1 MKGPV
6 IHELVKRRIST
17 TLDATDER
25 EPSNG
30 AKKKKI
36 TNQKSTTAA
45 TNAERT
51 TGARQQKKTKQKKTP
66 EQPDRVTHTHTHT
79 HTQKKS
85 VVSDRQAL
93 QWRAFHGR
101 LVKRTPV
108 TVATDRLI
116 ALDHRRLSNFIVA
129 GTKKKRKGNQQQIP
143 SPPLSAYLRR
153 PLCFIAFLRLRFT
166 ALGLPRNATKYKR
179 PIDRR
184 IFFFSSTTLS
194 PTRHSH
200 PFIPL
205 DGHTRPVR
213 TPRFELIETQPDRDV
228 KIKHKTK
235 NRPGQN

>member
-1 MKGPV
+1 MPPTRESHQTGPKKNNEPK
-6 IHELVKRRIST
+6 IHDGSHQRR
-17 TLDATDER
+17 TDD
-25 EPSNG
+25 G
-30 AKKKKI
+30 GKAAKKKQNKKPQ
-36 TNQKSTTAA
+36 N
-45 TNAERT
+45 NRT
-51 TGARQQKKTKQKKTP
+51 GTHTL
-66 EQPDRVTHTHTHT
+66 THTHTHT
-79 HTQKKS
+79 KKS

-194 PTRHSH
+194 RTRHSH

>member
-1 MKGPV
+1 MPPTRESHQTGPKKKNNKPK
-6 IHELVKRRIST
+6 IHDGSHQRR
-17 TLDATDER
+17 TDD
-25 EPSNG
+25 G
-30 AKKKKI
+30 GKAAKKKQNKKPQ
-36 TNQKSTTAA
+36 N
-45 TNAERT
+45 NRT
-51 TGARQQKKTKQKKTP
+51 GTHTL
-66 EQPDRVTHTHTHT
+66 THTHTHT
-79 HTQKKS
+79 KKS

-184 IFFFSSTTLS
+184 IFFFVDDTFADSTFSSFHS
-194 PTRHSH
+194 TRWT
-200 PFIPL
+200 
-205 DGHTRPVR
+205 HTSRTDATVR
-213 TPRFELIETQPDRDV
+213 ID
-228 KIKHKTK
+228 
-235 NRPGQN
+235 